1 MGTAE
6 ISLLKVSVIVSVV
19 AGISPNSGLVDTRV
33 VSAFAFVKPRRA
45 KQSVKSK

>member
-1 MGTAE
+1 M
-6 ISLLKVSVIVSVV
+6 KVRFSVV
-19 AGISPNSGLVDTRV
+19 TGISTTSFVKRISSSPALQDTRV